1 MSSIVIPTRLKDRLD
16 EEWSAIICQ
25 FIHNTDGILSGNP
38 YFFPEYTRHDVLHI
52 NHVLKI
58 ADKLIHNNTI
68 EQLTPAAV
76 GVFLM
81 AAISHDIGMF
91 LRPDGLKRLLES
103 KNWKYRWAEY
113 GVSLQHFSD
122 SEIKA
127 CFGSQKNLERLELPQ
142 VFDCLTPWQIR
153 ICGEFLRRYHP
164 LLAQD
169 IITNGFYGHETLN
182 LFEGITLRSK
192 ERYCALIAIIARSH
206 GMTLEDAEPV
216 LKKLDDRKPEFSLQI
231 PVYYLMALLRLA
243 DYLDA
248 GADRAP
254 HAILSMQHFESTIS
268 QDEFNWNKIIELKD
282 VWGSSG
288 DESEFIEVDTD
299 QIDSKTFLKIETWL
313 KALQQE
319 LDICWRYL
327 ALKYENKYQT
337 RYMLTIRSI
346 DSNVLQN
353 TPRQMLEERIVI
365 ESAAIRVNPKITDL
379 LVVPLYGDDP
389 SYGVRELLQN
399 ALDACRERK
408 VLEQEAG
415 NADYK
420 DYVTIEV
427 NSKSTPPYFCITDNG
442 IGMTKNVILNYFL
455 IAGSSYRHNP
465 SWKKTF
471 QEKHVFRSGRFGVG
485 VLAAFLL
492 GYKLQVETLPIGEEK
507 SYFFQIEN
515 ENYGQVN
522 IERKKAK
529 SDILIRNGGGT
540 RILIEMEPT
549 KANGMVSEF
558 LTETSIARRFDAKQ
572 LWFQWY
578 MLDSPKV
585 VYLIDQIL
593 YQNLHILLDKPEQYK
608 TYQQT

>member
-1 MSSIVIPTRLKDRLD
+1 
-16 EEWSAIICQ
+16 
-25 FIHNTDGILSGNP
+25 
-38 YFFPEYTRHDVLHI
+38 
-52 NHVLKI
+52 
-58 ADKLIHNNTI
+58 
-68 EQLTPAAV
+68 
-76 GVFLM
+76 
-81 AAISHDIGMF
+81 
-91 LRPDGLKRLLES
+91 
-103 KNWKYRWAEY
+103 
-113 GVSLQHFSD
+113 
-122 SEIKA
+122 
-127 CFGSQKNLERLELPQ
+127 
-142 VFDCLTPWQIR
+142 
-153 ICGEFLRRYHP
+153 
-164 LLAQD
+164 
-169 IITNGFYGHETLN
+169 
-182 LFEGITLRSK
+182 
-192 ERYCALIAIIARSH
+192 
-206 GMTLEDAEPV
+206 MTLDDAEPM

-231 PVYYLMALLRLA
+231 PVYYLMALLRMA

-254 HAILSMQHFESTIS
+254 HAILSMQHFESTMS
-268 QDEFNWNKIIELKD
+268 LDEFYWNKIVELKD
-282 VWGSSG
+282 VWGNSG

-299 QIDSKTFLKIETWL
+299 QIDSKTFLKVETWL

-337 RYMLTIRSI
+337 RYLLTIRSI

-353 TPRQMLEERIVI
+353 TPRQILEERIVI

-379 LVVPLYGDDP
+379 LVVPLYGNDP

-408 VLEQEAG
+408 ILEQGAG
-415 NADYK
+415 NTDYEGC
-420 DYVTIEV
+420 VMIEV

-492 GYKLQVETLPIGEEK
+492 VYKLQVETLPIGEEK

-522 IERKKAK
+522 IERKKTET
-529 SDILIRNGGGT
+529 DVLIKNGGGT
-540 RILIEMEPT
+540 CILIEMEPM
-549 KANGMVSEF
+549 KANEMVSEF
-558 LTETSIARRFDAKQ
+558 QVNTIVELKLDAKQ

-578 MLDSPKV
+578 TLDSPKV
-585 VYLIDQIL
+585 SYLIDQKM
-593 YQNLHILLDKPEQYK
+593 YQNSEAIQHTFLKLQENEKWYELESCAPFDKVYWAPSM
-608 TYQQT
+608 TYQSLYEPNIICCNGLVVELETLWKGIKMDFDLPLQPVSLSFMDSQNMIDLNLTRTKL